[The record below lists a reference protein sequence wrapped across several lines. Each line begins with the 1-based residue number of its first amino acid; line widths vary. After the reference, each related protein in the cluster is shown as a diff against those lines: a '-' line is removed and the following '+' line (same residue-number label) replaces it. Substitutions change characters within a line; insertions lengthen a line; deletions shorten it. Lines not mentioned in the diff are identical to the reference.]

1 MPADRGEPAAITAAA
16 GQPRPFVGVY
26 LKCCN
31 VYVHAYA
38 NADRSAF
45 VGWCPR
51 CAAPVRIAIVA
62 SGGSDSR
69 FFEAS

>member
-1 MPADRGEPAAITAAA
+1 MDERSGDMSEPSQRPP
-16 GQPRPFVGVY
+16 GPRPFVGVH

-31 VYVHAYA
+31 VYVRAYA
-38 NADRSAF
+38 NADGTAF

-51 CAAPVRIAIVA
+51 CAAPVRVAIVA

>member
-1 MPADRGEPAAITAAA
+1 MTEPSQPAPGAE
-16 GQPRPFVGVY
+16 RPFVGVH

-31 VYVHAYA
+31 VYVRLYA
-38 NADRSAF
+38 NADRTAF

-51 CAAPVRIAIVA
+51 CAASVRIAIVEE
-62 SGGSDSR
+62 GGSRSR

>member
-1 MPADRGEPAAITAAA
+1 MPEPLRPSTDAE
-16 GQPRPFVGVY
+16 RPFVGVH
-26 LKCCN
+26 LKCCH
-31 VYVHAYA
+31 VYVRLYA

-51 CAAPVRIAIVA
+51 CAAPVRIAIVEE
-62 SGGSDSR
+62 GGSRSR